1 MEIDHVV
8 LGASSVEETVELL
21 APVVGEPAFRS
32 RHPELGSENA
42 IWVPPDGPYLEVLAG
57 SFIAEPGTLHLAWAA
72 PDRETVAHVAA
83 RLRALGAHAPDPVD
97 AWGTAPDG
105 RRRTWTFCLT
115 PRSLGGAADIVI
127 HHHGWD
133 WRRELAAPTKVARVV
148 RVEVAALDPER
159 RRAELEEALGGL
171 PPEVEVVPAPAD
183 GVAAVD
189 LALAD
194 GSVVPFR

>member
-8 LGASSVEETVELL
+8 LGVSSVEETVERL

-32 RHPELGSENA
+32 GHPDLGSENA
-42 IWVPPDGPYLEVLAG
+42 IWVLPEGPYLEVLAG
-57 SFIAEPGTLHLAWAA
+57 SFIADPGTLHLAWSA
-72 PDRETVAHVAA
+72 PDRDTVARVAA
-83 RLRALGAHAPDPVD
+83 RLRALGAPAPDPVD

-115 PRSLGGAADIVI
+115 PGALGGAADIVI

-133 WRRELAAPTKVARVV
+133 WRRELAAPTRAARVG
-148 RVEVAALDPER
+148 RVEVAAVDPGR
-159 RRAELEEALGGL
+159 RRAELEEVLGRL
-171 PPEVEVVPAPAD
+171 PPEVEVVRAPAD

-189 LALAD
+189 LALTD